1 MRELIISGN
10 DSGQRLN
17 KYLLKYLNNAPSS
30 FVYKMLRKKNITLN
44 GKKAAGDE
52 ILEDKD
58 IVKLFLSEDTIEK
71 LKKQGDVYSDEKSKN
86 SKINKKQGQELQILY
101 KTNDMIAVHKPVGI
115 LSQKASFD
123 DYSINEM
130 IVDYCMQNGLYTND
144 TTFTPSVCNR
154 LDRNTSG
161 IIMAGT
167 SLKGSQ
173 YLSEIIRNGKIEKY
187 YFALVDGLIDKDIEQ
202 KAYIKKDN
210 DKNISVVINAD
221 VSDSINNKRSGYDYI
236 ETHFMPLS
244 SNGRYTLLKIHLIT
258 GKSHQIRAGLKE
270 LGYPIAGDYK
280 YGNSEVN
287 RYFRNKYGL
296 KSQFL
301 HAGQLI
307 LPDGTIITDPLPKLF
322 KNICSGEHL
331 NYKLTG

>member
-17 KYLLKYLNNAPSS
+17 KYLLKYLGNAPSS

-52 ILEDKD
+52 ILEDND
-58 IVKLFLSEDTIEK
+58 IVKLFLSDETIEK
-71 LKKQGDVYSDEKSKN
+71 FKKQADVISDGESRN
-86 SKINKKQGQELQILY
+86 SKINKQKAFNLQILY
-101 KTNDMIAVHKPVGI
+101 KTNDIIAVHKPVGI
-115 LSQKASFD
+115 LSQKACAD

-130 IVDYCMQNGLYTND
+130 IVEYCTQNGLYKND

-161 IIMAGT
+161 IITAGI

-187 YFALVDGLIDKDIEQ
+187 YFAVVNGLIDKDIEQ

-210 DKNISVVINAD
+210 DKNISVIINAD
-221 VSDSINNKRSGYDYI
+221 ASDSINNKKPGYDYI
-236 ETHFMPLS
+236 ETYFTPLS

-270 LGYPIAGDYK
+270 LGYPIVGDYK

-307 LPDGTIITDPLPKLF
+307 LPDGTVITDPLPKLF
-322 KNICSGEHL
+322 IDVCTGEHL
-331 NYKLTG
+331 NYKLTS

>member
-71 LKKQGDVYSDEKSKN
+71 FKKQGDVYSDGKSRN
-86 SKINKKQGQELQILY
+86 SKVNKQKASDLQILF
-101 KTNDMIAVHKPVGI
+101 KTNDIIAVHKPVGI
-115 LSQKASFD
+115 LSQKACAD

-130 IVDYCMQNGLYTND
+130 IVEYCMQNGLCKND
-144 TTFTPSVCNR
+144 TTFIPSVCNR

-161 IIMAGT
+161 IITAGI

-187 YFALVDGLIDKDIEQ
+187 YFAVVKGLIDKDIEQ

-210 DKNISVVINAD
+210 DKNISVIINAGI
-221 VSDSINNKRSGYDYI
+221 SDNINGYDCI
-236 ETHFMPLS
+236 ETHFTPLS

-280 YGNSEVN
+280 YGDARVN

-307 LPDGTIITDPLPKLF
+307 LPDGTVINDPLPKLF
-322 KNICSGEHL
+322 INVCSGEHL
-331 NYKLTG
+331 NYKLTI